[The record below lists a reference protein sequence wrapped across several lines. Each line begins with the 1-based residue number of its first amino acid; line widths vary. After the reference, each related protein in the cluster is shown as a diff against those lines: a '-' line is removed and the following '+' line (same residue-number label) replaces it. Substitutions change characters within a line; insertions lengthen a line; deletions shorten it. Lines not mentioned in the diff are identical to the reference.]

1 MHSGG
6 SFNRVTAFPTQALFA
21 CPPGRPFFQQGQ
33 HMTAA
38 MICRTDLNG
47 IITFTTP
54 AFADAHGYRSDE
66 LLGLPMSRLRH
77 RQMPAALFANL
88 WQHLQAGQPW
98 LGPVCNLTRNG
109 AELWLEVYIK
119 PVWVDGRIS
128 GYGALYERLEP
139 SLQPRIATQ
148 LKQFARHRSSLAL
161 CRTMARLLFPILPAA
176 VLLGLLATFGSPA
189 SLLVAALLLITG
201 VSLGYQHQWR
211 RWRDRLLTE
220 QKQLCQDAYIA
231 RLYQPGWGAPLAL
244 ALRGERWRL
253 RTALSR
259 IGAAGKQLQGRADE
273 VTRLIQHEAARLE
286 RQRDDNS
293 QAATALH
300 ELSQTSQQ
308 VAGHAQALA
317 DVSRLALHESAAGR
331 EHLHQARQA
340 LDTLATAIDQ
350 NALAAEQ
357 LDSAAQSISS
367 ITEIIDAIATQ
378 TNLLALNAAIESARA
393 GEAGRG
399 FSVVADEV
407 RQLAVRTQQA
417 TGRIQPLLVQL
428 RDANGQTRQM
438 AERCQGLV
446 SGSHQDMTRIQQSFS
461 QLQNQLQGLSDRG
474 VQIAAAMHEQEQVVS
489 MLDRQVLASAQ
500 EAETSAD
507 QARAAEQIGLDLTAQ
522 ASSMLRLATEFDR

>member
-1 MHSGG
+1 
-6 SFNRVTAFPTQALFA
+6 
-21 CPPGRPFFQQGQ
+21 
-33 HMTAA
+33 MTAA

-47 IITFTTP
+47 VITFTTP
-54 AFADAHGYRSDE
+54 AFAEAHGYRSDE

-98 LGPVCNLTRNG
+98 LGPLCNLTRNG

-139 SLQPRIATQ
+139 SLQPRIAAQ
-148 LKQFARHRSSLAL
+148 LRRFAHRHPVRVPG
-161 CRTMARLLFPILPAA
+161 RHLLP
-176 VLLGLLATFGSPA
+176 VVLATALLMTLATYGSPL
-189 SLLVAALLLITG
+189 SLLVAAVLLIAG
-201 VSLGYQHQWR
+201 LSLHHQRQLWQAR
-211 RWRDRLLTE
+211 QQLLE
-220 QKQLCQDAYIA
+220 EHKQLCQDVHIA
-231 RLYQPGWGAPLAL
+231 GLYRSGWAAPLAL

-259 IGAAGKQLQGRADE
+259 IGTAGQQLQGRADE

-317 DVSRLALHESAAGR
+317 DVSRLALHESEAGR

-340 LDTLATAIDQ
+340 LDTLASAIDQ
-350 NALAAEQ
+350 NAVAAGQ

-367 ITEIIDAIATQ
+367 ITDIIDAIATQ

-417 TGRIQPLLVQL
+417 TGSIQPLLVQL
-428 RDANGQTRQM
+428 RDANSQTRLM

-446 SGSHQDMTRIQQSFS
+446 SGSHQDMAHIQQSFA
-461 QLQNQLQGLSDRG
+461 QLQDQLQGLSDRG
-474 VQIAAAMHEQEQVVS
+474 VQIAAAMHEQEQVVA

-500 EAETSAD
+500 EAETSAG
-507 QARAAEQIGLDLTAQ
+507 QARAAEQIGLDLTTQ
-522 ASSMLRLATEFDR
+522 ASSLLRLATEFDR